1 MEKHKRFGQKTLK
14 GIMAVV
20 FLFLIADIIIFGLMY
35 FNVDLNTMVNKF
47 TENNV
52 FNNLEVK
59 TDNTITV
66 TPIKITDNAN

>member
-1 MEKHKRFGQKTLK
+1 
-14 GIMAVV
+14 MAVV

-47 TENNV
+47 TENTV

-59 TDNTITV
+59 TDNTNTITPTKV
-66 TPIKITDNAN
+66 TDNAD